1 MQDMLAKKTAEWVK
15 ATAELEESKT
25 LLGRLTGA
33 ISELNHHCDRI
44 SMDANCL
51 REENKLLRQR
61 IAVHDPSFLQ
71 PVNSSGVEGQAG
83 NVTNDQ
89 ALPVSTVKE
98 EAEAPP
104 ETAAPEQPAARA
116 QPTAQVPSEG
126 PSQPNP
132 EPPVA
137 LSEAPMEPPA
147 QEQKVSRLG
156 GFA

>member
-61 IAVHDPSFLQ
+61 IAVHDPSFLK
-71 PVNSSGVEGQAG
+71 PVNSSGAEGQAG
-83 NVTNDQ
+83 NVNNDQ
-89 ALPVSTVKE
+89 ALPVSSVKQ

-104 ETAAPEQPAARA
+104 ESAAPEQPAAPA
-116 QPTAQVPSEG
+116 QATAQTRSEG
-126 PSQPNP
+126 PSQSNP

-137 LSEAPMEPPA
+137 SSESPVEASA
-147 QEQKVSRLG
+147 QEQKVSRL
-156 GFA
+156 